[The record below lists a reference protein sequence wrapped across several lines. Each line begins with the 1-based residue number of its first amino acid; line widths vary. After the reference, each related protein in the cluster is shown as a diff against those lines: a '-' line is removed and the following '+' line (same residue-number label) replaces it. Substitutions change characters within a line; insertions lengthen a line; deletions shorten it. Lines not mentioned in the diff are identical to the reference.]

1 MKNVKL
7 HLTEGTEFL
16 TLRLGVM
23 TQIEILEE
31 SVKGVSEINASE
43 KGKYNLS
50 VRRQQQSL
58 REAKAL
64 LEKLDC
70 LKVGDHLEV
79 VD

>member
-23 TQIEILEE
+23 TQIDILEE
-31 SVKGVSEINASE
+31 SVKGVSEIIAAEN
-43 KGKYNLS
+43 GKYNLS

-70 LKVGDHLEV
+70 LEVGDHLEV
-79 VD
+79 VE

>member
-23 TQIEILEE
+23 TQIEILEK
-31 SVKGVSEINASE
+31 SVKGVSEINAVE
-43 KGKYNLS
+43 NGKYKLS

-70 LKVGDHLEV
+70 LEVGDHLEIV
-79 VD
+79 E